1 MCLSLLFFSCKKKH
15 TLKVTVT
22 NVGTGQPMANNKVY
36 IRELTNKVGSMGG
49 GTVTHPFYTGT
60 TDQNGE
66 LYITKKFDTRYTYE
80 VSVDLPENWAYV
92 ENISYT
98 MVPKGQY
105 WNNIDFKIANAAYLK
120 LSIHNVNCQGAG
132 DTMILYEK
140 NINVPDFY
148 LQKGWP
154 FYGCENFSNDYDK
167 VAMGS
172 IEMKWVVK
180 RNNTNTIYYDTI
192 YLAEGE
198 YKTYTI
204 NYWNIPKS
212 FNLLSYESNYSINS
226 Y

>member
-1 MCLSLLFFSCKKKH
+1 MKAIILFMCLSLLFFSCKKKH

-92 ENISYT
+92 ENSSYT

-132 DTMILYEK
+132 DTMRFRNRYSYSSWEGWSTDRIGCYTYTSPSSFKVPSGWRVYE
-140 NINVPDFY
+140 
-148 LQKGWP
+148 W
-154 FYGCENFSNDYDK
+154 E
-167 VAMGS
+167 
-172 IEMKWVVK
+172 VK
-180 RNNTNTIYYDTI
+180 RNGASNIFIDSVFLY
-192 YLAEGE
+192 EGVDNG
-198 YKTYTI
+198 TFQI
-204 NYWNIPKS
+204 NY
-212 FNLLSYESNYSINS
+212 
-226 Y
+226 